1 MHITLTPM
9 RHDLPLALLRAGD
22 VLVINGSAYDF
33 GPLPEGALL
42 PRVAVD
48 CAWLAGDITRSA
60 GQLRLALILPH
71 GAEAGFDQLHP
82 AALLLSQDGPVSA
95 PGLTA
100 PNWPTTAPGNIDWA
114 HLIPAEALAAAALAT
129 AKSAARAEITAR
141 ISAAR
146 SAMITTLPGQQMIY
160 LAKEAE
166 ARAFLTDPAPD
177 LAAYPLLSAEIG
189 ITAPNALQLAQIW
202 LNMGDLWRSTAAG
215 LEALRL
221 GSAAAVEAAGTVAE
235 VEAAMGVF
243 EGE

>member
-33 GPLPEGALL
+33 GALPEGALL

-48 CAWLAGDITRSA
+48 CAWLAGDITRSG

-71 GAEAGFDQLHP
+71 GAEAGFELLHP
-82 AALLLSQDGPVSA
+82 AALLLSQDGPVTA

-100 PNWPTTAPGNIDWA
+100 PDWHATVQGNIDWEQ
-114 HLIPAEALAAAALAT
+114 LIPAETLAAATLAA
-129 AKSAARAEITAR
+129 AKTVARAEITAR

-189 ITAPNALQLAQIW
+189 ITAPDALQLAQIW

-221 GSAAAVEAAGTVAE
+221 GAAAAVEAAGTLEE
-235 VEAAMGVF
+235 VGNAMAVF
-243 EGE
+243 V

>member
-1 MHITLTPM
+1 MHITFCPM

-22 VLVINGSAYDF
+22 VLVANGSAYDF

-42 PRVAVD
+42 PAAAVD
-48 CAWLAGDITRSA
+48 CDWLAGDISRSG

-71 GAEAGFDQLHP
+71 GAEAGFELLHP
-82 AALLLSQDGPVSA
+82 ADLLLSQDGPVTA

-100 PNWPTTAPGNIDWA
+100 PDWPTTAPGNIDWA
-114 HLIPAEALAAAALAT
+114 QLVPADALAAATLAA

-141 ISAAR
+141 ITAAR
-146 SAMITTLPGQQMIY
+146 SALITTLPGQQMIY

-177 LAAYPLLSAEIG
+177 LAAYPLLAAEIG
-189 ITAPNALQLAQIW
+189 ITAPDALQLAQIW

-221 GSAAAVEAAGTVAE
+221 GAAAAVDAAGTVEE
-235 VEAAMGVF
+235 VGDAMAVF
-243 EGE
+243 V